1 MLDQVTTIYGNNK
14 YLTNQEVRRLSLL
27 SKIDDFNISKYDL
40 TEADFFDILEDLNT
54 GSLFS
59 DEKLIIIKEADELF
73 KLDESFQLSLV
84 KYLKNPNPEVY
95 LILVFKELLNSTS
108 TIGKAILN
116 YTKII
121 EIKDMTKDMFP
132 DYIKKMLKEKEY
144 LIETDAVNEL
154 LVRTDYDLILV
165 EQELEKLMMFESISK
180 KIELDTVVKL
190 VSRNL
195 EENIYELTNNLVI
208 GNQIKTIEIYY
219 DLIARSE
226 DPIRIINSIGNKVRQ
241 LIQTRLLLED
251 NLSQEQI
258 AEKFNIKSGVA
269 YYLIKSAKELDL
281 KRLED
286 ILEKLARLDFDIKTG
301 KIDKKIGLEILIL
314 GV

>member
-59 DEKLIIIKEADELF
+59 DEKLVIIKEADELF

-132 DYIKKMLKEKEY
+132 DYIKKMLKEIEY